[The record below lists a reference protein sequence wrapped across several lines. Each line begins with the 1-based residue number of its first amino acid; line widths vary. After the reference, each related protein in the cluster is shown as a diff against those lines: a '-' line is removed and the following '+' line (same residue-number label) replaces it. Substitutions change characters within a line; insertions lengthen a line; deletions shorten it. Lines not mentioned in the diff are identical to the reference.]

1 MKLYGEKYQLLLSNV
16 SSFLSNDMRRGTW
29 MLEDKVRDRLPAG
42 VSTIIYML
50 SNNVT
55 GRPASKKS
63 YHASAVMD
71 DGHETDKP
79 QR

>member
-1 MKLYGEKYQLLLSNV
+1 
-16 SSFLSNDMRRGTW
+16 

-42 VSTIIYML
+42 VSAIISML
-50 SNNVT
+50 SNNVI

-63 YHASAVMD
+63 YHASAVME